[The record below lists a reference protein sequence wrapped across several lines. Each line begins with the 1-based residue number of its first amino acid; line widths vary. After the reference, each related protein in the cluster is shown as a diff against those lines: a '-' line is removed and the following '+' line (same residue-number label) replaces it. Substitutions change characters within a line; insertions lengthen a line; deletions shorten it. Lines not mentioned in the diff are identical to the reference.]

1 MTNTEV
7 TSAPAAVNNPY
18 LSALLAIAG
27 VGLVGGGIAW
37 LVGWFSAQN
46 ADYMSD
52 GASALLWMAI
62 GGSVFGVGVLFG
74 FGVILYGALTHHLP

>member
-1 MTNTEV
+1 MPLAS
-7 TSAPAAVNNPY
+7 SARANASNPY

-27 VGLVGGGIAW
+27 LGLIGGGIAW
-37 LVGWFSAQN
+37 LVGWFTAQN

-52 GASALLWMAI
+52 GATALLWMAI